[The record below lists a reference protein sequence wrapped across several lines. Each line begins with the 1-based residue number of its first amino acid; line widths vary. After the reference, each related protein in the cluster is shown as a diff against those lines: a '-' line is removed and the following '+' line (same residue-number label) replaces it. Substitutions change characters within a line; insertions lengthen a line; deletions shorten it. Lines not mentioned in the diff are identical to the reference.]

1 MVAQTVENLPA
12 TQEMQ
17 FNPWVRKNPRR
28 RKWQPTPI
36 FLAGEFH
43 GRRSLVRYSSWGHKE
58 SDTTEQL
65 ATNILS
71 VSRISIE
78 LEVRTLESKF
88 KIATS

>member
-1 MVAQTVENLPA
+1 M
-12 TQEMQ
+12 
-17 FNPWVRKNPRR
+17 
-28 RKWQPTPI
+28 
-36 FLAGEFH
+36 
-43 GRRSLVRYSSWGHKE
+43 RYSSWGHKE